1 MIEIEYQKA
10 VVKLADNVYEP
21 AEDSFLLADVVLQY
35 AYDGM
40 RIIEIGTGTGI
51 VSAVIR
57 ANLNPE
63 LIIAT
68 DINPYAA
75 RCAKANGIDVIRT
88 DMFEGIKRLPI
99 FDLIVFNP
107 PYLPTEDGKIEGWL
121 NYAFDG
127 GISGNDTV
135 EAFLG
140 SVGDYMSDNSS
151 ILMVTSSLAD
161 IEYILDKMKDKD
173 LCPEIVASTRY
184 FFEDIVVIRA
194 TKHPEINI

>member
-1 MIEIEYQKA
+1 MIEIEYQKS

-21 AEDSFLLADVVLQY
+21 AEDSFLLADAVLQY

-63 LIIAT
+63 MIIAT

-75 RCAKANGIDVIRT
+75 RCAKGNGIDVIRT
-88 DMFEGIKRLPI
+88 DLFKGIKRLPI
-99 FDLIVFNP
+99 FDLIIFNP
-107 PYLPTEDGKIEGWL
+107 PYLPTDDEKIEGWL

-135 EAFLG
+135 EDFLDNAG
-140 SVGDYMSDNSS
+140 YYMSDDSS

-161 IEYILDKMKDKD
+161 IKHIMNNMKDKD

-184 FFEDIVVIRA
+184 FFEEIVIIRA
-194 TKHPEINI
+194 TKKT